1 VPTNELQPVL
11 PAPGELPIVGQAPRQ
26 RADALRNRERVLCT
40 AARLFEEEGCEHVS
54 MEAIAAAAGVGKGTL
69 FRAFGDR
76 AGLAGAVL
84 GAYEARLQEDLIRG
98 AAPLGPGA
106 PPRERLVAFASAY
119 LSFLDGHVSLIL
131 EAERGLP
138 GARFRTPP
146 FVFYRTH
153 VLTLL
158 REAEPG
164 ADPTELEY
172 LADVL
177 LGALGAEF
185 FFFQRRIRERS
196 LGQIADGY
204 RGLVQRLLSAQPS

>member
-1 VPTNELQPVL
+1 VPTNEIEPVL
-11 PAPGELPIVGQAPRQ
+11 PTALELPVVGQAPRQ

-40 AARLFEEEGCEHVS
+40 AARLFEEEGCERVS
-54 MEAIAAAAGVGKGTL
+54 MDAIAAAAGVGKGTL

-84 GAYEARLQEDLIRG
+84 GTYEARLQEDLIRG
-98 AAPLGPGA
+98 PAPLGPGA
-106 PPRERLVAFASAY
+106 PAPERLVAFGSAY
-119 LSFLDGHVSLIL
+119 LSFLDRHVSLIL
-131 EAERGLP
+131 DAERGLP

-158 REAEPG
+158 REAEPDG
-164 ADPTELEY
+164 DPAELEY
-172 LADVL
+172 IADVL

-204 RGLVQRLLSAQPS
+204 RSLAQRLLRLRAS